1 VLKRARELDIAWPLG
16 PEVTNFVL
24 NEKFYPKAKA
34 NVSDR
39 QMPDFAYIRK
49 ELLKNGVNK
58 KLLWTEY
65 LEDCRLNN
73 AEPLMYSQF
82 CHYIREDEQKRR
94 ATMHIERKPGEQIE
108 VDWAG
113 DPAHIIDPDTGEIT
127 KASVFVGVMS
137 YSQYAYVEAFINE
150 KQQAWITAHVNMYQ
164 FFGGVARIL
173 VPDNLKTGVV
183 RPSDWYN
190 PQLNQVY
197 QEMAE
202 HYGTAIIPA
211 RVKKPQDKPNVEG
224 SVGGISTW
232 ITAALRNEQ
241 FFSLPELNQSIREK
255 LKEFNS
261 RPFQKKEGSRIG
273 LFQDEELPLLA
284 PLPAT
289 PYEMAQWKQATV
301 QFNYHISVE
310 GMLYSVPYEYIRRK
324 VDVRVTAKVIEVFLN
339 QNRISSHPHLYGRKG
354 QYSTIVEH
362 MPADHQAYLEWN
374 GDRFRV
380 DQHFVLPDQK
390 QFNFC

>member
-1 VLKRARELDIAWPLG
+1 
-16 PEVTNFVL
+16 
-24 NEKFYPKAKA
+24 
-34 NVSDR
+34 
-39 QMPDFAYIRK
+39 
-49 ELLKNGVNK
+49 
-58 KLLWTEY
+58 
-65 LEDCRLNN
+65 
-73 AEPLMYSQF
+73 
-82 CHYIREDEQKRR
+82 
-94 ATMHIERKPGEQIE
+94 
-108 VDWAG
+108 
-113 DPAHIIDPDTGEIT
+113 
-127 KASVFVGVMS
+127 MS

-211 RVKKPQDKPNVEG
+211 RVKKPDKPNVEG
-224 SVGGISTW
+224 SVGGISIW
-232 ITAALRNEQ
+232 ITTTLRNEQ
-241 FFSLPELNQSIREK
+241 FFSLSELNQSIREK

-261 RPFQKKEGSRIG
+261 KPFQKKEGSRIG

-310 GMLYSVPYEYIRRK
+310 GMLYSVPHEYIRRK

-339 QNRISSHPHLYGRKG
+339 QNRIASHPHLYGRKG

-362 MPADHQAYLEWN
+362 MPADHQAYLEW
-374 GDRFRV
+374 R
-380 DQHFVLPDQK
+380 
-390 QFNFC
+390 